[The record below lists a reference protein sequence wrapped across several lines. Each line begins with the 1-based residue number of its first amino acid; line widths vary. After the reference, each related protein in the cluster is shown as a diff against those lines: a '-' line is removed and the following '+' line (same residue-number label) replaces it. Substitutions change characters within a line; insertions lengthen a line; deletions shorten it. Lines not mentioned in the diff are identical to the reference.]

1 MQRIKQGDDVIVLAG
16 KDKGRRGKVESV
28 LDDRVL
34 VDGIN
39 LVKKHAKGNPQAGD
53 PGGIQEKELSIHIS
67 NVALFNPSTKKGG
80 RIGFRT
86 NEKDGKK
93 ERFFVS
99 DSSSVDV

>member
-1 MQRIKQGDDVIVLAG
+1 MKRIKQGDDVIVLVG

-28 LDDRVL
+28 NDDRVV

-39 LVKKHAKGNPQAGD
+39 LVKKHAKGNPQMGD

-80 RIGFRT
+80 RVGFRI
-86 NEKDGKK
+86 NEDGKK
-93 ERFFVS
+93 ERFFCS
-99 DSSSVDV
+99 DSSLVDG

>member
-28 LDDRVL
+28 LDDRVV

-39 LVKKHAKGNPQAGD
+39 LVKKHAKGNPQMGD

-67 NVALFNPSTKKGG
+67 NVALFNPASKKGE

-86 NEKDGKK
+86 DEDGKK
-93 ERFFVS
+93 ERFFCA
-99 DSSSVDV
+99 DSSSVDG